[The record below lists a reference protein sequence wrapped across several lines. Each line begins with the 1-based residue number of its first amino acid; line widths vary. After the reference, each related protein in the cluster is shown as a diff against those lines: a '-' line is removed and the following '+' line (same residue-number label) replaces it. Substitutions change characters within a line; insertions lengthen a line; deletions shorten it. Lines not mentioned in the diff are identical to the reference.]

1 MLLITLLPNLAEML
15 MPRRFLGPLAVV
27 ASLGF
32 AAPAVAQDWLGTHL
46 DTQREE
52 NMRRHQQ
59 EQARTSNKPAT
70 RERYDPP
77 ISGKARHAAMR
88 RHHREYARVMKARGA
103 DAADQWL
110 ADQVAAGR

>member
-1 MLLITLLPNLAEML
+1 MPGRIHGSLAIFA
-15 MPRRFLGPLAVV
+15 FLV
-27 ASLGF
+27 F

-59 EQARTSNKPAT
+59 DQQGGASNAPHA

-88 RHHREYARVMKARGA
+88 RHHREYAKVMKARGVY
-103 DAADQWL
+103 AADQWL